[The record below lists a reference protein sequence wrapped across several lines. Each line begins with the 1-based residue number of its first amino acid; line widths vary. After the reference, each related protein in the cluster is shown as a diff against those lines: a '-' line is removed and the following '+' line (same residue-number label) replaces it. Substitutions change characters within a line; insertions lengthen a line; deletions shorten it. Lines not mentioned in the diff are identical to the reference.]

1 MNDATASAFRWVSS
15 TAYMVLMTNVIVALI
30 AMPAVLLFITTD
42 TADTWHAMLLIAPFA
57 APVTLAA
64 FRVIAEFTTDT
75 SAPVVRTFF
84 RSVRTDFRRA
94 ILVGLVSTAAGV
106 ILVVDIGVVW
116 GTRFGALAIPVF
128 AMLIV
133 VLAATTMT
141 VLVALSV
148 EPEARLLVTFRVAL
162 VLSIRSWYL
171 SALSLT
177 TVAIFASFVIAQPV
191 LGLGFACT
199 PALYIVWA
207 NARFSLRA
215 VLPDP
220 VVDQAGHASSH
231 AMIGESR

>member
-15 TAYMVLMTNVIVALI
+15 TAYMVLMTNVIVVLI
-30 AMPAVLLFITTD
+30 ALPAVLLFVTTD
-42 TADTWHAMLLIAPFA
+42 MADTWHAMLLIAPFA
-57 APVTLAA
+57 APVSLAA
-64 FRVIAEFTTDT
+64 FRVIAEFTADM

-84 RSVRTDFRRA
+84 RSVRADFRRA

-116 GTRFGALAIPVF
+116 GTRFGALAIPIF
-128 AMLIV
+128 AMLILLLV
-133 VLAATTMT
+133 ATTMT

-148 EPEARLLVTFRVAL
+148 EPEARLALAFRAAL
-162 VLSIRSWYL
+162 VLSVRDWYL
-171 SALSLT
+171 SALSLAT
-177 TVAIFASFVIAQPV
+177 LAILASFVIAQPV
-191 LGLGFACT
+191 LGLGLACT

-220 VVDQAGHASSH
+220 VVDQPGRASSR
-231 AMIGESR
+231 AMIGEPR